1 MGSWTAAVIG
11 STIFLIAMV
20 NEFISGMTGVN
31 MALAVNWFSLGCD
44 DRHRGACLARSKTDT
59 AGELDQFLASIEKR
73 AFKMAV
79 IATRNRDD
87 ALDIV
92 QDAMIKLVRNYA
104 DRTTDEW
111 GALFHRILQSTI
123 LDWYRRTK
131 VRNRWRVF
139 LGGKDQ
145 QGEDEEDLL
154 EKLAVSK
161 LPGPEVQVQHDVV
174 MQKLD
179 KAVDSLPL
187 RQQQV
192 FLLRQWEGLDVAQTA
207 AAMGITQ
214 GSVKTHYSR
223 AVQSLRE
230 SLEDHW

>member
-1 MGSWTAAVIG
+1 M
-11 STIFLIAMV
+11 
-20 NEFISGMTGVN
+20 
-31 MALAVNWFSLGCD
+31 
-44 DRHRGACLARSKTDT
+44 ARSKADK
-59 AGELDQFLASIEKR
+59 AGELDHFLASIEKR

-123 LDWYRRTK
+123 LDWHRRSK
-131 VRNRWRVF
+131 VRNRWRIF

-145 QGEDEEDLL
+145 SGEEEEDPL
-154 EKLAVSK
+154 EKLAVSN
-161 LPGPEVQVQHDVV
+161 LPRPDIQVQHDAA
-174 MQKLD
+174 MQQLD
-179 KAVDSLPL
+179 QAVEKLPL

-192 FLLRQWEGLDVAQTA
+192 FLLRQLAGLDVAQTA
-207 AAMGITQ
+207 TAMGITQ